1 MAHALLQWAL
11 RAGARLAEKSHDKSN
26 KMKNYPPFFLL
37 LLGFLLAT
45 CSPNEPKS
53 TSAPLQLAKAKGSYG
68 SRPKLIL
75 DSDTANEIDDLFAI
89 ARLLRDTRVEL
100 LGLSSAQWFHVWSGD
115 STVYRS
121 QQLNEQLLT
130 LAGRLDVAHP
140 LGADLMM
147 GKPWGD
153 YDPRPSPAAHFIIQA
168 VKALPPGEKLAVMCI
183 GASTN
188 LASAIALDTTIAER
202 ISAYMLGFRY
212 HFEAAYWDKDEF
224 NIRRDLNAAN
234 YLLNRSDLELHI
246 MPISVAKSY
255 VWQREDSFRRLAK
268 AGAMGAYLQ
277 EKWQARFADADTWT
291 MWDVAL
297 LQAFLHPPMAVE
309 KSVATPP
316 ENTARLVYLFQDI
329 DTEAMYADYW
339 ESVGR

>member
-1 MAHALLQWAL
+1 MPT
-11 RAGARLAEKSHDKSN
+11 GAMFAKKSHDQSH
-26 KMKNYPPFFLL
+26 KMKYFSPPLFL
-37 LLGFLLAT
+37 LLGFLLTA
-45 CSPNEPKS
+45 CSPSEQKNKS
-53 TSAPLQLAKAKGSYG
+53 ASPDLAQAKGTYG

-75 DSDTANEIDDLFAI
+75 DSDSANELDDLFAI
-89 ARLLRDTRVEL
+89 ARLLPDTSVAL

-115 STVYRS
+115 STVYQS
-121 QQLNEQLLT
+121 QQVNEQLLT
-130 LAGRLDVAHP
+130 LAGRLDLPHP
-140 LGADLMM
+140 LGGDLMM

-183 GASTN
+183 GAATN
-188 LASAIALDTTIAER
+188 LASAVALDTTIAAH

-212 HFEAAYWDKDEF
+212 NFEAGYWDKDEF

-246 MPISVAKSY
+246 MPISVAKTY
-255 VWQREDSFRRLAK
+255 VWQRDDTFQRLAK
-268 AGAMGAYLQ
+268 AGAMGTYLQ
-277 EKWQARFADADTWT
+277 EKWQARFADADTWI

-297 LQAFLHPPMAVE
+297 LQAFLHPHMAAE

-316 ENTARLVYLFQDI
+316 ENTPRLVYVFDHI
-329 DTEAMYADYW
+329 NTEAMYADYW
-339 ESVGR
+339 KNVGQ